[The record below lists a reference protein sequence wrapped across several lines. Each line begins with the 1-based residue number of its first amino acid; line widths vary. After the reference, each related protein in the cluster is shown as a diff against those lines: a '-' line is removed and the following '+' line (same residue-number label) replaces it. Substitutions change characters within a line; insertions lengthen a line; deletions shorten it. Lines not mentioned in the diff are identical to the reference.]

1 MTSGWLPHVHVQR
14 FLPTRKLGNTS
25 AARVAASESRGRA
38 PAIVERCE
46 LPSAKSW
53 RKWMDY
59 WIHTLHQTPSCVCVS
74 GDVGLRPDRLQQS
87 PLSETRL
94 LTAPPCRSAKKHFAE
109 RPVGI
114 HKLYPIGQRKSYS
127 VFHCLF
133 GVFSAHHSRIWSV
146 LRTSSNCNSRTR
158 SQRSLPRS
166 HLKRRFIN
174 CYLSGSQYLQGFAS
188 I

>member
-1 MTSGWLPHVHVQR
+1 MSTCSVFCR
-14 FLPTRKLGNTS
+14 LGNLETRQRHALPRRRVGAVRQRS
-25 AARVAASESRGRA
+25 LNAANSHQPKVGGNG
-38 PAIVERCE
+38 
-46 LPSAKSW
+46 
-53 RKWMDY
+53 
-59 WIHTLHQTPSCVCVS
+59 WIIGFIPCIKPNREVLSCVCVS
-74 GDVGLRPDRLQQS
+74 GDDGLRPDRLQQS